1 MIIAAMADAPST
13 APSGPVLRDIH
24 LPLAPSWWPPAPG
37 WWVLAAVLLIALVTW
52 GLWYRRRR
60 RHQHQL
66 TRVLAELDGLLL
78 QYHQQGDAPS
88 LAAGL
93 HQLLRRAARRL
104 DPMAARQQGAA
115 WKATLARVALP
126 APMQAQLL
134 ALEQQMYR
142 NDQSIDATASA
153 LAVRRW
159 IERSWRQAPTGAT
172 SHTSGSARHG

>member
-1 MIIAAMADAPST
+1 MIAATADVPAA

-37 WWVLAAVLLIALVTW
+37 WWVLAALLLIALVAW
-52 GLWYRRRR
+52 GLWYRGRRR
-60 RHQHQL
+60 RQHQL
-66 TRVLAELDGLLL
+66 ARVLAELDGLLL
-78 QYHQQGDAPS
+78 HYRQHGDAPR

-104 DPMAARQQGAA
+104 DPAAAQQQGAA
-115 WKATLARVALP
+115 WQATLARVALP

-159 IERSWRQAPTGAT
+159 IERSWRQAPT
-172 SHTSGSARHG
+172 SDSLHTRRSARHG